1 MSEGKAKLF
10 GKMAKVLGEV
20 SRVPKNGRNEFHR
33 YDYVTESDL
42 VDLLRGLMAKNG
54 IAFFVSCED
63 EPTRI
68 DMGDGKNGPLTRVK
82 MTAHFGCSETGET
95 MSVTF
100 YGEGQ
105 DKGDKGVYKAYTGA
119 IKYMLMKTFLVS
131 TGDDPE
137 VDDDPAPTRKPTGAA
152 TYKAPA
158 QAAPAAEPFDPAPAR
173 KKIAGHAKVTPD
185 DVAQSIALDDRASLL
200 ALYNEINAR

>member
-1 MSEGKAKLF
+1 MSENTGKAKLF

-20 SRVPKNGRNEFHR
+20 SRVPKNGRNDFHR

-42 VDLLRGLMAKNG
+42 VDSLRGLMAKNG

-63 EPTRI
+63 EPIRI
-68 DMGDGKNGPLTRVK
+68 DMGDSKNGPVTRVK
-82 MTAHFGCSETGET
+82 MVAHFGCSETGET
-95 MSVTF
+95 MSITF

-137 VDDDPAPTRKPTGAA
+137 VDDDPAPTRKPAGA
-152 TYKAPA
+152 TMNGKAPVM
-158 QAAPAAEPFDPAPAR
+158 ESFDPTAAR
-173 KKIAGHAKVTPD
+173 TKIADHPKATSSDIAK
-185 DVAQSIALDDRASLL
+185 SINLSDRASLI
-200 ALYNEINAR
+200 ALYKEIDAR